1 MKLVIN
7 NVYDIENLSTVIER
21 NGESMGRD
29 DNDEYL
35 SLVIS
40 DPTVTFNTLRVY
52 FDSEIHSL
60 KVIQDNGR
68 TILFD
73 TYHTLVSID
82 RVIKTDSDEITII
95 LK

>member
-29 DNDEYL
+29 EYL

-40 DPTVTFNTLRVY
+40 DPTVAFNTLRVY
-52 FDSEIHSL
+52 FDSEIRSL